1 MTKASK
7 LVAQLE
13 TQVSQMEER
22 LRKKDER
29 LKTLSGHIQELKAQL
44 RKVEKERDWLAS
56 QHAKACLDAANDAC
70 AWSTGDCPV
79 CPLDKGG
86 RCLEVTSKTFIEAA
100 EKAAKETG
108 E

>member
-13 TQVSQMEER
+13 EQASQMEAR

-44 RKVEKERDWLAS
+44 RKVEKERDWLAGEFMVDEDCDEPFGPCPHRKGKYTCTATREEHL
-56 QHAKACLDAANDAC
+56 QCLI
-70 AWSTGDCPV
+70 
-79 CPLDKGG
+79 
-86 RCLEVTSKTFIEAA
+86 KT
-100 EKAAKETG
+100 AKEAVK
-108 E
+108 